1 MQRKRSVD
9 LQACWRRT
17 GLQTFRVLGCCLWTV
32 IGRNRFNSRVIRGR
46 NAAYPVWSSGLYC
59 HPCGLA
65 FWPVSPA
72 PNVPAQ
78 QALLPEHFRWHV
90 WNAGGYVNT

>member
-32 IGRNRFNSRVIRGR
+32 IAVNLVAVFLEEGFH
-46 NAAYPVWSSGLYC
+46 W
-59 HPCGLA
+59 
-65 FWPVSPA
+65 F
-72 PNVPAQ
+72 
-78 QALLPEHFRWHV
+78 LPDDPQRYQLFYDLHIL
-90 WNAGGYVNT
+90 G